1 MKHFT
6 PEFALLSEVLNNGV
20 KYKGI
25 ARYKSGSGNEFTA
38 RVRGIQSVTGGS
50 GQR

>member
-20 KYKGI
+20 KCKGI
-25 ARYKSGSGNEFTA
+25 AHYELASGNEFTDG
-38 RVRGIQSVTGGS
+38 VRSI
-50 GQR
+50 